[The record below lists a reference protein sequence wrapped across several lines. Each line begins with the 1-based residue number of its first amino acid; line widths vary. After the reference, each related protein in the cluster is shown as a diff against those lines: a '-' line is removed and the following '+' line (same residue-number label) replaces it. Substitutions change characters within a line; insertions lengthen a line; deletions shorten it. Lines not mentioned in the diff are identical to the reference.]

1 MKYLLLIA
9 IVIAVLFIAKL
20 GRGGSRKVDAKPDGK
35 PSGQGGARAESGHGE
50 RSEQTENEPLL
61 ACAHCGVLLPLGE
74 SLPGR
79 GGVFCDAAHRR
90 AFELAHPL

>member
-1 MKYLLLIA
+1 MKFLLLIA

-20 GRGGSRKVDAKPDGK
+20 GRGVARKVDAKPDGK
-35 PSGQGGARAESGHGE
+35 PSGEGGARAESGGE
-50 RSEQTENEPLL
+50 RSEPAENEPLL